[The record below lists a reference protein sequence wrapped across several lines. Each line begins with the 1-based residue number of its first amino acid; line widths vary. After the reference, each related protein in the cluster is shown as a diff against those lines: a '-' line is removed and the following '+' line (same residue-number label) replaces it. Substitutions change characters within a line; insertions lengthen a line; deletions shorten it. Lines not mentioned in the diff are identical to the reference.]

1 MQPGR
6 DGYGQWS
13 RPRTRARGATLPAG
27 VRVVQLNEL
36 RAATAEVRGGSDVH
50 LAAVASLRESLRTAG
65 AVVLSVDDW
74 HAARLQELSE
84 TAREALSAAAA
95 AAESAPPAP
104 LPLCVRQLPGKLL
117 LEYRYGE
124 ELPGLPH
131 LESVAASRYV
141 SLSRAGRAV
150 LAALSDSRVPHGR
163 VTVPEKHGTGSVLS
177 RLMEPEELEEHATG
191 CSLLS
196 LFRYAPGVGA
206 PPHTDR
212 GLLTLVVAEGDGLQL
227 HTRAGGW
234 QALRCAHGQ
243 VAVLAGETLAHATRG
258 AVVPSLHRVEAE
270 RQHGGA
276 ARMSVVMRVR
286 GAPAAWLPRGVGVYA
301 AATTVAA
308 FESAFCATHGSIN
321 AARAPTTRADL
332 PHEAAG
338 RRVSERLRVA
348 AGAPAAAVANAGD
361 SAVDV
366 VLRTPHL
373 VDAIVALL
381 EEDRTGAALARG
393 ELLCASLR
401 RAIAPRW
408 RAMCATRLRADEMPP
423 LDFAA
428 SDDSAAWRRL
438 HRRLVQQISIKVKDQ
453 DNTEVHFTVGRYVRF
468 RRLFDAYLDHKG
480 WEEGFRDGVRFLF
493 DGEPIDPGSSP
504 YQLQLEDGDSIDAMM
519 AQVGD

>member
-6 DGYGQWS
+6 DGQES

-27 VRVVQLNEL
+27 VRVVQLKEL
-36 RAATAEVRGGSDVH
+36 RPAPAAVGGSRDAH
-50 LAAVASLRESLRTAG
+50 LAAVASLRDSLRTAG

-74 HAARLQELSE
+74 QAARLQELSE

-95 AAESAPPAP
+95 AADGAPPAP
-104 LPLCVRQLPGKLL
+104 LPLCVRQLPGTLL

-124 ELPGLPH
+124 ELPGLQH

-150 LAALSDSRVPHGR
+150 LAALSDIRVRDGR
-163 VTVPEKHGTGSVLS
+163 MTVPEEHGTGSALS
-177 RLMEPEELEEHATG
+177 RLMEPEELEPNATG

-196 LFRYAPGVGA
+196 LFRYSPGVGA

-212 GLLTLVVAEGDGLQL
+212 GLLTLVIAEGDGLQL

-234 QALRCAHGQ
+234 QPLRCAHGQ

-258 AVVPSLHRVEAE
+258 AVAPSLHRVEAE

-276 ARMSVVMRVR
+276 ARTSVVMRVR
-286 GAPAAWLPRGVGVYA
+286 GAPEAALPRGVGVYA
-301 AATTVAA
+301 DATTVAA

-321 AARAPTTRADL
+321 AARAPTTRVDL
-332 PHEAAG
+332 PDKAAG
-338 RRVSERLRVA
+338 GRVAARRRMA

-361 SAVDV
+361 SAADV

-381 EEDRTGAALARG
+381 EEDDTGAALARG
-393 ELLCASLR
+393 ELLCTSLR

-408 RAMCATRLRADEMPP
+408 RAMCAMRLRADEMP
-423 LDFAA
+423 DVAA
-428 SDDSAAWRRL
+428 PDDGPEWRRL
-438 HRRLVQQISIKVKDQ
+438 HRLLMQQINIRVTDQ
-453 DNTEVHFTVGRYVRF
+453 DNTEVHFTLSRYIRF
-468 RRLFDAYLDHKG
+468 RKLFDAYIKRKG
-480 WEEGFRDGVRFLF
+480 LEEVYVRDGVRFLY
-493 DGEPIDPGSSP
+493 GGMPIDPRSSP
-504 YQLQLEDGDSIDAMM
+504 YRLELEDGDSIDAIM
-519 AQVGD
+519 AQIGD